1 MVTLLMVCSMGKGDT
16 GKLMELS
23 IQVSGTAMKYVEKG
37 LRNLSKVALNL
48 VVTLL
53 EAKYAVKDIKSGD
66 AWAEYP
72 LVLREEL

>member
-1 MVTLLMVCSMGKGDT
+1 
-16 GKLMELS
+16 
-23 IQVSGTAMKYVEKG
+23 MKYVEKG

-53 EAKYAVKDIKSGD
+53 EAKYVEKDIKSGD
-66 AWAEYP
+66 AWAESP

>member
-1 MVTLLMVCSMGKGDT
+1 
-16 GKLMELS
+16 
-23 IQVSGTAMKYVEKG
+23 MKYVEKG

-53 EAKYAVKDIKSGD
+53 EAKYAGKDIKSGD
-66 AWAEYP
+66 AWAESP